1 MDPTLIPRPRHM
13 IEPQF
18 QKATADVREA
28 QAIEI
33 LNDWGLHIIH
43 ITIYIYTHIY
53 IYIPAEKPRKARNW
67 CIESNGK
74 LIID

>member
-1 MDPTLIPRPRHM
+1 M

-43 ITIYIYTHIY
+43 ITIYIHIY
-53 IYIPAEKPRKARNW
+53 IYIPAEKPPEKPRKARNW

>member
-33 LNDWGLHIIH
+33 LNDWGLHITH
-43 ITIYIYTHIY
+43 ETIYIYTHIY
-53 IYIPAEKPRKARNW
+53 IYTYLQRNHA
-67 CIESNGK
+67 K
-74 LIID
+74 LEIGV

>member
-1 MDPTLIPRPRHM
+1 M

-33 LNDWGLHIIH
+33 LNDLGL
-43 ITIYIYTHIY
+43 
-53 IYIPAEKPRKARNW
+53 A
-67 CIESNGK
+67 
-74 LIID
+74 